1 MLPKIIL
8 FTLYFLLAPVWG
20 ATLSGTYDV
29 SFSVFGKIG
38 QADVSLDR
46 GDGRYHIHVD
56 GYLTGL
62 AASMGNHR
70 REVHDSYGT
79 LVDGVYRPER
89 YMKVRTT
96 DGRSDSVE
104 YLFDHTS
111 RSVLKRRTKTYTRY
125 EKRFD
130 PATLGFVE
138 MPEVVDIHV
147 EETLPYYAAND
158 LLSLFFN
165 VRHFLEEIPKGG
177 QNVQHSVGALNDKG
191 EVLITNPAGDKRRT
205 LAKLMPD
212 NQDRLITVVVDQDI
226 FESDKGELYLNLD
239 ADYLAVEAMLKDVLL
254 FGDIRA
260 KRVML
265 RHGE

>member
-8 FTLYFLLAPVWG
+8 FSLFSLLLPVWG
-20 ATLSGTYDV
+20 ATLSGMYDV
-29 SFSVFGKIG
+29 SFSIFGKIG
-38 QADVSLDR
+38 EADVSLSRDK
-46 GDGRYHIHVD
+46 GRYHIHVD

-62 AASMGNHR
+62 AAGIGNHR

-89 YMKVRTT
+89 YTKVRTS

-104 YLFDHTS
+104 YLFDHKS
-111 RSVLKRRTKTYTRY
+111 RSILKHRVKKYTRY
-125 EKRFD
+125 EKHFD
-130 PATLGFVE
+130 PSTLGFVKT
-138 MPEVVDIHV
+138 PETVEVRS
-147 EETLPYYAAND
+147 EETLPFYAAND

-165 VRHFLEEIPKGG
+165 VRHFLEEIPRGG

-191 EVLITNPAGDKRRT
+191 EVLISNPSGEKRRN

-239 ADYLAVEAMLKDVLL
+239 ADYLAAEAMLKDVLL

-265 RHGE
+265 KKEE